1 MGKQLD
7 KEFRVNLL
15 MPTYCPAT
23 QEVKT
28 IDENCSV
35 TRYVRNIFLQNYAE
49 NVAGRLV
56 LDLFL
61 FLEKDIYEVKTS
73 SLHLNFNIFL

>member
-1 MGKQLD
+1 
-7 KEFRVNLL
+7 

-28 IDENCSV
+28 VDENCSV
-35 TRYVRNIFLQNYAE
+35 TRYVRNVFLQNYAE

-56 LDLFL
+56 LDLFVSW
-61 FLEKDIYEVKTS
+61 KRYIWSK
-73 SLHLNFNIFL
+73 NK

>member
-1 MGKQLD
+1 
-7 KEFRVNLL
+7 

-28 IDENCSV
+28 VDENCSV
-35 TRYVRNIFLQNYAE
+35 TRYVRNVFLQNYAE

-56 LDLFL
+56 LDLFVSW
-61 FLEKDIYEVKTS
+61 KRYIWSKNKYSTS
-73 SLHLNFNIFL
+73 